1 MTLPQKRDML
11 YKTIRKRTGMDKDK
25 NERTIEYLED
35 SSALVGRRRR
45 ELVDRNTGEV
55 LEVEQTTRLVYGSK
69 SFWKCYLK
77 ELVAVLRSLNSKQFN
92 VFTYIIE
99 HARPSDNLFIGTYDK
114 IMKDTGCCRQTVA
127 VSMKKLQENGF
138 IKKVQN
144 GVWII
149 NPDVLMKGNANK
161 YRMLRSSYKNGKLM
175 EKEKKADTAGT

>member
-1 MTLPQKRDML
+1 MD
-11 YKTIRKRTGMDKDK
+11 MDKNK

-35 SSALVGRRRR
+35 SSTLVGHRRR

-69 SFWKCYLK
+69 NFWKCYLK
-77 ELVAVLRSLNSKQFN
+77 ELVAVLKSLSSKQFH

-127 VSMKKLQENGF
+127 VAMKKLQEIGF
-138 IKKVQN
+138 IKKAQN
-144 GVWII
+144 GLWII

-161 YRMLRSSYKNGKLM
+161 YRMLQSSFKSGKPM
-175 EKEKKADTAGT
+175 GKE

>member
-1 MTLPQKRDML
+1 
-11 YKTIRKRTGMDKDK
+11 MDKIENK

-45 ELVDRNTGEV
+45 ELVDKNTGEI
-55 LEVEQTTRLVYGSK
+55 LQVEQTTRLLYGSK

-77 ELVAVLRSLNSKQFN
+77 ELVAVMKNLSSKQFN
-92 VFTYIIE
+92 VFVYIIE

-127 VSMKKLQENGF
+127 VSMKKLQEHDF

-144 GVWII
+144 GVWIM

-161 YRMLRSSYKNGKLM
+161 YRLLLSSYKSGKPM
-175 EKEKKADTAGT
+175 EKNKKTDTADT

>member
-1 MTLPQKRDML
+1 
-11 YKTIRKRTGMDKDK
+11 MDKDK
-25 NERTIEYLED
+25 TERTIEYLED
-35 SSALVGRRRR
+35 SSTLVGHRRR

-77 ELVAVLRSLNSKQFN
+77 ELVAVLKSISSKQFH

-114 IMKDTGCCRQTVA
+114 IMKDTGYCRQTVA
-127 VSMKKLQENGF
+127 VAMKKLQGVGF

-161 YRMLRSSYKNGKLM
+161 YRMLRSSYKDGRLM
-175 EKEKKADTAGT
+175 EKGKSGSS